1 MDPLPATTRRRYFL
15 LFIAFFV
22 LVIPLAI
29 LYATGYRLSG
39 DFSLIPTGGV
49 YVAVPVSDA
58 EVALNGRVLG
68 VTGLFTR
75 DFYEDNLSPGS
86 YVLSVSLEGYY
97 PWYKTVTVEKSLV
110 TDASALLVPQQLET
124 LELVRG
130 ATTTSTTTLGISRTQ
145 YDSYLRAF
153 AAAATTSTSTR
164 QTLAARAGLATT
176 SDAELAELGPLP
188 EDTQGGLEVYLDEG
202 NVRLHWARST
212 TTIPSQLCMTPS
224 SCVRDALI
232 EKGKERAISA
242 HFYGG
247 GVIYAT
253 REGGVYLAEADI
265 RPTPLLIPIFS
276 RRGADFRIISNNL
289 IVKDGQKLY
298 QIIGL

>member
-1 MDPLPATTRRRYFL
+1 MDPLSAATRRRYFL

-22 LVIPLAI
+22 LVIPPAI

-49 YVAVPVSDA
+49 FVSVPVSDA
-58 EVALNGRVLG
+58 EVALNGRNLG

-97 PWYKTVTVEKSLV
+97 PWYKTVAVEKYLV
-110 TDASALLVPQQLET
+110 TDATALLVPQQLET

-130 ATTTSTTTLGISRTQ
+130 ATTTSTTTLGIARTQ
-145 YDSYLRAF
+145 YDSYLTAF
-153 AAAATTSTSTR
+153 TTAATTSTSTR
-164 QTLAARAGLATT
+164 QTLAARAGLSTT
-176 SDAELAELGPLP
+176 TDAELAVLGPLP

-212 TTIPSQLCMTPS
+212 STIPSQLCVTPS
-224 SCVRDALI
+224 SCVRDTFI
-232 EKGKERAISA
+232 EKGKEKAISA

-247 GVIYAT
+247 GVLYTT
-253 REGGVYLAEADI
+253 REGGVYLAEADV
-265 RPTPLLIPIFS
+265 RPTPLLIPIYP
-276 RRGADFRIISNNL
+276 RRNADFRIINNNL

-298 QIIGL
+298 QILGL